1 MLEFSE
7 MKKLLHTLSMVLQV
21 QPVPLCSFSEPENA
35 AVAVVVGLKMDRGCV
50 CVCDFSSLFLSP
62 VRFSFHLPFE
72 LIFLFEVSG
81 VVTALFVAKCWVL

>member
-50 CVCDFSSLFLSP
+50 CVCVCVCDFSSLFLSL
-62 VRFSFHLPFE
+62 VRFSFHLP
-72 LIFLFEVSG
+72 LG
-81 VVTALFVAKCWVL
+81 